1 MTSHSAAL
9 SGLTDS
15 TTYHYR
21 VKSKDAS
28 GNLSVSS
35 DSTFTTLDATP
46 PIVSGVTVASIGGT
60 SASIQ
65 WTTNESS
72 DSQVEYGLT
81 ASYGSATPLNATLVT
96 SHQVSLGGLSG
107 STTYH
112 YRVKSKDAAGNLAA
126 SGDSTFTTLDITPPV
141 ISGVTVTSITATSA
155 TVTWTTNEVS
165 DSQADYGTSTAYTS
179 STPLNANLVT
189 SHTALLTGLSAN
201 TLYHYRVDSRDAASC
216 LSCHGSG
223 TQGAT
228 KTSHPER
235 QNCLECHKPSR

>member
-1 MTSHSAAL
+1 MDLTARMTYHQRIRSASTRGIPSLSSGYSITTPASNAPVISGVTVTSLSATSATIQWTTNTASDSQVEYGLTTSYGSTTTLNPALVTSHSAAL

-72 DSQVEYGLT
+72 DSQVEYALT
-81 ASYGSATPLNATLVT
+81 ASYGSATPL
-96 SHQVSLGGLSG
+96 
-107 STTYH
+107 
-112 YRVKSKDAAGNLAA
+112 
-126 SGDSTFTTLDITPPV
+126 
-141 ISGVTVTSITATSA
+141 
-155 TVTWTTNEVS
+155 
-165 DSQADYGTSTAYTS
+165 
-179 STPLNANLVT
+179 
-189 SHTALLTGLSAN
+189 
-201 TLYHYRVDSRDAASC
+201 
-216 LSCHGSG
+216 
-223 TQGAT
+223 
-228 KTSHPER
+228 
-235 QNCLECHKPSR
+235 